1 MTCEQALALLE
12 PAIEDQLE
20 PSVRPEF
27 SEHIAAC
34 AGCAAELARARAFI
48 EELERVP
55 VPEPPTDLADRVKFS
70 VRREAARIRRNRIAG
85 WVCGLGLPTLF
96 VAMIYMFFPGG
107 FGGFWNE
114 AATLASSWWRTA
126 GQAASDPT
134 GKGLL
139 ARFRDAL
146 PAGMAGYWQVAFLS
160 LIALGA
166 LGCYGVYR
174 TLRKSL
180 WRRTGS

>member
-1 MTCEQALALLE
+1 MTCEQALTLIE

-20 PSVRPEF
+20 PSVVPEF
-27 SEHIAAC
+27 SRHIAVC
-34 AGCAAELARARAFI
+34 ANCAAELARAKAFV

-55 VPEPPTDLADRVKFS
+55 VPEPPADLADRVKFS
-70 VRREAARIRRNRIAG
+70 VRREAARIRRARIAG

-96 VAMIYMFFPGG
+96 VVMIYLFFPGG
-107 FGGFWNE
+107 FAGFWNE
-114 AATLASSWWRTA
+114 ATALGSSWWKTA
-126 GQAASDPT
+126 GQAASDPS

-146 PAGMAGYWQVAFLS
+146 PVGLAGYWQATLLS
-160 LIALGA
+160 LLGLGV

-180 WRRTGS
+180 WRRSGS

>member
-1 MTCEQALALLE
+1 MTCEQALVLLE

-20 PSVRPEF
+20 ADVLPEF
-27 SEHIAAC
+27 SRHIASC
-34 AGCAAELARARAFI
+34 PNCAAELARAKAFV

-55 VPEPPTDLADRVKFS
+55 VPEPPADLADRVKFR
-70 VRREAARIRRNRIAG
+70 VRCEAARIRRARIAG

-96 VAMIYMFFPGG
+96 ATMVYLFFPGG
-107 FGGFWNE
+107 LTGFWNE
-114 AATLASSWWRTA
+114 AAALASSWWKTA
-126 GQAASDPT
+126 GQAASDPS

-146 PAGMAGYWQVAFLS
+146 PPGLAGHWQAAFLS
-160 LIALGA
+160 LIGLGA
-166 LGCYGVYR
+166 LGCYGMYR

-180 WRRTGS
+180 SRRSGA